1 MRKFEAILGKL
12 WFAFLDIHNEGKKF
26 KCREIRLRW
35 LVLEIL
41 VEP

>member
-1 MRKFEAILGKL
+1 MRRFQAILGKL
-12 WFAFLDIHNEGKKF
+12 WFAFLDIHNKGEF
-26 KCREIRLRW
+26 KCREIKLRW